1 MRDYGYISYDDEFDW
16 IADCWALSEVCALLN
31 ALLVTK
37 NINWEDA
44 HLTDITARCYNI
56 LTNLVLLKIIISHWK
71 LEVVHQASSSIIL
84 KV

>member
-1 MRDYGYISYDDEFDW
+1 MRFTECPSSY
-16 IADCWALSEVCALLN
+16 
-31 ALLVTK
+31 K
-37 NINWEDA
+37 KNWEDA
-44 HLTDITARCYNI
+44 HLTDIMARCYNI